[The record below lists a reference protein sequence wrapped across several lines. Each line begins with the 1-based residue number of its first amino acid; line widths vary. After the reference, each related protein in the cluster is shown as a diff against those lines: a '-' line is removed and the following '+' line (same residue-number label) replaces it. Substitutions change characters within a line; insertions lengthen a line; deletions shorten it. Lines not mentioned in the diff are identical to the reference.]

1 METADHLPLRRLGL
15 SRRESEILHWM
26 AEGKRDKEIAI
37 ILAISFRTVSQHVR
51 SILNKL
57 GVENRTSAVAR
68 LHEIRQR

>member
-26 AEGKRDKEIAI
+26 AEGKRDKEIAV